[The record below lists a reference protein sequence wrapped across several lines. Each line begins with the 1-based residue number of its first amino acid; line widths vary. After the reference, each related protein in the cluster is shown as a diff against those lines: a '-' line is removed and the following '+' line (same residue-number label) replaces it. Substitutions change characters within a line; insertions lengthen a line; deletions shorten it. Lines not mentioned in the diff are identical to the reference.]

1 MMFTKMNRFSQQFT
15 IGILSKFRNN
25 KNNKMSQRKCSTG
38 EKTEDAKVGSLF
50 AFCMLTGLSG
60 GILGGGIGT
69 IVTPVHEKKNDWL
82 EDYMT
87 VMSGFLSYGILGTV
101 LGFLSPVTVPIGLIV
116 FVRRYYHS
124 YVVADSNKEK
134 EK

>member
-69 IVTPVHEKKNDWL
+69 IVTPVDQNRYNL
-82 EDYMT
+82 FTDY
-87 VMSGFLSYGILGTV
+87 VGVLAGFLSYGILGTV
-101 LGFLSPVTVPIGLIV
+101 LGFFSPVTAPIGLIV

-124 YVVADSNKEK
+124 YVIADSNKE
-134 EK
+134 EEN